1 MGDKLQQGDRLP
13 AITLN
18 LTDGSPLA
26 LPAAM
31 SSRYLA
37 LLFYRGLW

>member
-13 AITLN
+13 AITLH
-18 LTDGSPLA
+18 LTGGSALA